1 MRTIAL
7 AAIFFF
13 GQVFVFCRLIN
24 KNVLK
29 WYLLMC
35 KEHTVSRHTN
45 LNRNHPALCFYPTL
59 SFFNLRSVCLEFFQ
73 AVTSETECAKL
84 RASRAFVHR
93 LPKCLTCSRAFASY
107 VPSFFLRAL
116 RTFIFFTCL
125 HFFTCLYFL
134 TCLTCPHLFTCLRFF
149 TCLQFKSVFKLW
161 RALHLFFFISMRENS
176 LWPRLCLAF

>member
-107 VPSFFLRAL
+107 VPSFFYVLYVLSFFLHAFIFLRVFIFWRALRAL
-116 RTFIFFTCL
+116 IFLRAFVFLHAFSLKVFSSFDVPCTFF
-125 HFFTCLYFL
+125 
-134 TCLTCPHLFTCLRFF
+134 
-149 TCLQFKSVFKLW
+149 
-161 RALHLFFFISMRENS
+161 S
-176 LWPRLCLAF
+176 L

>member
-29 WYLLMC
+29 WCLLIC
-35 KEHTVSRHTN
+35 KEHTVSWHTN

-59 SFFNLRSVCLEFFQ
+59 YFFNLRSVCLEFFR

-84 RASRAFVHR
+84 RASRAFVHCV
-93 LPKCLTCSRAFASY
+93 PTCLTCSCAFASF
-107 VPSFFLRAL
+107 VPSFFYVPYVLS
-116 RTFIFFTCL
+116 FFYMPS
-125 HFFTCLYFL
+125 FFYV
-134 TCLTCPHLFTCLRFF
+134 
-149 TCLQFKSVFKLW
+149 S
-161 RALHLFFFISMRENS
+161 LFFDVPYVPSSFYVPYVLSFFYMPS
-176 LWPRLCLAF
+176 LEKVFSSFDVPYNFFSL